1 MLSKVIELSGVFLM
15 MDMKAE
21 VENTSIKMI
30 CKANI
35 KDMCNMAEFY
45 SCKKLSS
52 ACVKFIVEEGVDMKE
67 EDVRQAP
74 AIAAACLEAYK
85 NFKHAS
91 EKRSASKSLK
101 SKQDAAIC
109 WALNPTTAVN
119 FSETGVYSKE
129 RAVNRLR
136 KELEEEAEAE
146 RSADRKR
153 RRPVVSRSR
162 ALEALMGV
170 GGERGGR
177 GRLQEEHRTS
187 GVCPFCSRRCSLS
200 PCFF

>member
-30 CKANI
+30 CKENI

-67 EDVRQAP
+67 EDVRRVP

-85 NFKHAS
+85 KW
-91 EKRSASKSLK
+91 SA
-101 SKQDAAIC
+101 A
-109 WALNPTTAVN
+109 
-119 FSETGVYSKE
+119 
-129 RAVNRLR
+129 R
-136 KELEEEAEAE
+136 KELDEQEEAEE
-146 RSADRKR
+146 ERRSADRKMR
-153 RRPVVSRSR
+153 RTG
-162 ALEALMGV
+162 ANKNKELLA
-170 GGERGGR
+170 
-177 GRLQEEHRTS
+177 
-187 GVCPFCSRRCSLS
+187 
-200 PCFF
+200 CFAK

>member
-30 CKANI
+30 CKENI

-119 FSETGVYSKE
+119 FSETGVYSKAGN
-129 RAVNRLR
+129 RAIQHQLQILGSYTLAFFLHIVVIFLHGPP
-136 KELEEEAEAE
+136 
-146 RSADRKR
+146 KR
-153 RRPVVSRSR
+153 RDFMHKSIRN
-162 ALEALMGV
+162 
-170 GGERGGR
+170 
-177 GRLQEEHRTS
+177 
-187 GVCPFCSRRCSLS
+187 SLNLHYIT
-200 PCFF
+200 